1 MPVIAV
7 VGNKGGAGKTT
18 LTVNLASGLSKQSEK
33 GRIAIVDA
41 DPQGSSLQWHEV
53 ANTSDN
59 VSVFA
64 ATAALP
70 ALVHELASAFDYL
83 LVDCPPS
90 VQAKQTID
98 VLKVANLAL
107 IPVQPSP
114 VDLWATV
121 HIEQAIGNARIFNP
135 ELESLLVIN
144 QLETRTTLSRVVRE
158 ALTEISL
165 PVARTALRRRAVYR
179 NSALEGKTV
188 FEMGARGAAAA
199 EELQQLI
206 QEVTENGNRRQG
218 QAAAAQLDAQEQG
231 ERGQQA

>member
-18 LTVNLASGLSKQSEK
+18 LSVNLASGLSKKSAK
-33 GRIAIVDA
+33 DRIAIIDA

-53 ANTSDN
+53 AEMSDKI
-59 VSVFA
+59 SVFA

-70 ALVHELASAFDYL
+70 TLVQELAGPFSYL
-83 LVDCPPS
+83 IVDCPPS
-90 VQAKQTID
+90 VQAPQTID

-121 HIEQAIGNARIFNP
+121 HIEQAISNAQLANP
-135 ELESLLVIN
+135 ELQSMLVIN
-144 QLETRTTLSRVVRE
+144 QLEARTTLSRVVRE
-158 ALTEISL
+158 ALKEISL
-165 PVARTALRRRAVYR
+165 PVAKTALRRRAVYR

-188 FEMGARGAAAA
+188 FDMGARGAAAV
-199 EELQQLI
+199 EELEQLI
-206 QEVTENGNRRQG
+206 QEVNR
-218 QAAAAQLDAQEQG
+218 L
-231 ERGQQA
+231 

>member
-1 MPVIAV
+1 MPVIAI

-18 LTVNLASGLSKQSEK
+18 LSVNLAAGLSQQTGQ
-33 GRIAIVDA
+33 GRIAIIDA
-41 DPQGSSLQWHEV
+41 DPQGSSLQWHDV
-53 ANTSDN
+53 AEMGEKI
-59 VSVFA
+59 SVFA

-70 ALVHELASAFDYL
+70 ALVRELSAAFEYL
-83 LVDCPPS
+83 IVDCPPS
-90 VQAKQTID
+90 VQAPQTVD

-121 HIEQAIGNARIFNP
+121 HIENAIDNARVVNP
-135 ELESLLVIN
+135 ELKSMLVIN
-144 QLETRTTLSRVVRE
+144 QLEARTTLSRVVRD
-158 ALTEISL
+158 ALSEISL

-199 EELQQLI
+199 EELEQLI
-206 QEVTENGNRRQG
+206 QEVT
-218 QAAAAQLDAQEQG
+218 A
-231 ERGQQA
+231 